1 MIQLLRVAVASAE
14 NGKVLKQRCVTVP
27 VQAQQLASVHAQQAA
42 QAREELE
49 EVRRAAADSIRSSS
63 VTTEQLRELEHLRD
77 RVAAA
82 DQERARWAAGSS
94 AGSGV

>member
-1 MIQLLRVAVASAE
+1 MPI
-14 NGKVLKQRCVTVP
+14 
-27 VQAQQLASVHAQQAA
+27 QAQQLASVHAQQAA

-49 EVRRAAADSIRSSS
+49 EVRRAAADSIRSSG
-63 VTTEQLRELEHLRD
+63 VTTGQLRELEHLRD

-82 DQERARWAAGSS
+82 DRERARWAAGSS